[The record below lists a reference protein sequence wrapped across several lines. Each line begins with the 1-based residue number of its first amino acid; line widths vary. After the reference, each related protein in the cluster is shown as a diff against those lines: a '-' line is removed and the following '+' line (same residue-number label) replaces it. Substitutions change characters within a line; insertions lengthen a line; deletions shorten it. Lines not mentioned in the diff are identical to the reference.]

1 MLACDLHM
9 AAPPTRY
16 APTFPQNH
24 FKFLIPGVGW
34 KIILLGCCIIMT
46 EEKECYQDKTQA
58 AYPVFQ
64 RESESE
70 SHSVISDPFGPHGL
84 YSLEFSRPEYWSG

>member
-1 MLACDLHM
+1 
-9 AAPPTRY
+9 
-16 APTFPQNH
+16 
-24 FKFLIPGVGW
+24 
-34 KIILLGCCIIMT
+34 MT